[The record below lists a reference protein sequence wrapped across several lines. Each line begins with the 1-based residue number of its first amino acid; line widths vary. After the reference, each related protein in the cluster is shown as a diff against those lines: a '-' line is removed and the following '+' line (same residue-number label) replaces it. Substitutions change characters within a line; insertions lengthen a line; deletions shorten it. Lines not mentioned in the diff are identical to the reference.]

1 MVHTWRSRNK
11 KSASV
16 LSCAYLEKSGIQ
28 RGSSSR
34 PNVCRMN
41 AVLPIAADTTYE
53 YPLCKV
59 LAKENCARRFDSVK
73 YDEHN
78 GEITYEYSFL
88 TRHGIF
94 KDDLETYFYA
104 VVGSAVSCYDDIR
117 KCSVGRYKSKEANEI
132 IQKVNAI
139 VSDIK
144 E

>member
-1 MVHTWRSRNK
+1 MLF
-11 KSASV
+11 V
-16 LSCAYLEKSGIQ
+16 LLSKRFLH
-28 RGSSSR
+28 
-34 PNVCRMN
+34 MT
-41 AVLPIAADTTYE
+41 VLDGFAFVAIHANLLDRY
-53 YPLCKV
+53 
-59 LAKENCARRFDSVK
+59 K